1 MLLKGICIISFLG
14 ILGIL
19 FSNLVLFKGLEKKNV
34 ILGLKSIAM
43 LVSISILGLTSAI
56 WYQFNSLNARFQQV
70 FEILTFKVPFTDNL
84 CFVYALGIDGINI
97 CFIILT
103 AFIFPLCFLFSW
115 DFLDKENIKYAML
128 YLLSLISL
136 EFFIFNAFCVLDIFY
151 FFIFFEAILIPMVI
165 IIGIWGPG
173 DRKIK
178 ANYYF
183 AFYTLFGSVFLLFSI
198 ILVLFE
204 LGSTN
209 YLVVF
214 NSFITNNK
222 LQFIIWFGFFISFAI
237 KVPMFPFHIWLPE
250 AHVEAPTTG
259 SVILAALLLKL
270 GGYGFIR
277 FFPLVPYALIYF
289 NPIIYSVGVIS
300 ILYASLTT
308 IRQIDLKK
316 IIAYSSVAHMNLIAL
331 GIFSFN
337 YQSLQ
342 GSIFLMIGHG
352 LVSSALFFLVGI
364 LYDRYYTKFLK
375 YYGGLVLKMPLFSIF
390 FFFFSISNLAF
401 PGTSNFIGELI
412 LLIGISEK
420 NMTIMIIAASGM
432 LFSTIYSMW
441 LFNRVLFGTLKLNYI
456 SQYVDLLRRD
466 YYLLIPL
473 LISTL
478 VLGLYPALF
487 LDLTYFSIK
496 TWSTFLYF

>member
-1 MLLKGICIISFLG
+1 MLLKLIFYIGFFSIFGLIFFDLIFFGI
-14 ILGIL
+14 
-19 FSNLVLFKGLEKKNV
+19 NDNYK
-34 ILGLKSIAM
+34 ILGLKVISMLNTIIA
-43 LVSISILGLTSAI
+43 LVLTFGI
-56 WYQFNSLNARFQQV
+56 WYEFNSLNARFQQV
-70 FEILTFKVPFTDNL
+70 VEIVKFQIPFSDNL
-84 CFVYALGIDGINI
+84 VFVYSLGVDGINI

-103 AFIFPLCFLFSW
+103 TFIFPLCILYSW
-115 DFLDKENIKYAML
+115 DFLDKESIEFVKL
-128 YLLSLISL
+128 YLISLIFL
-136 EFFIFNAFCVLDIFY
+136 EFFILNAFCVLDLFF
-151 FFIFFEAILIPMVI
+151 FFIFFEALLIPMFL

-198 ILVLFE
+198 LLVLFE
-204 LGSTN
+204 FGSTN

-214 NSFITNNK
+214 NSYIPNYR
-222 LQFIIWFGFFISFAI
+222 LQLIIWFGFFISFAI
-237 KVPMFPFHIWLPE
+237 KVPMLPFHIWLPE

-277 FFPLVPYALIYF
+277 FFPIVPFALIYF
-289 NPIIYSVGVIS
+289 NPIIYSIGIIS

-375 YYGGLVLKMPLFSIF
+375 YYGGLALKMPIFSIF

-401 PGTSNFIGELI
+401 PGTSNFIGELL

-420 NMTIMIIAASGM
+420 NMSIMIIAASGM

-456 SQYVDLLRRD
+456 KKYADLIRKDFFVIL
-466 YYLLIPL
+466 PL
-473 LISTL
+473 FISTL
-478 VLGLYPALF
+478 ILGLYPAIF
-487 LDLTYFSIK
+487 IDLTYFSIK
-496 TWSTFLYF
+496 TWSTFIYF